1 MLKGLHGTL
10 VFTDILNSFVL
21 ETQSSPGNNKSST
34 KKKHNGGHP
43 PCCAFSIAVDRQP
56 IVFLL
61 NLNQINLK
69 ITDSLISTETIN

>member
-21 ETQSSPGNNKSST
+21 ETQSSPGNNKSPT
-34 KKKHNGGHP
+34 KRRHNGGHP

>member
-10 VFTDILNSFVL
+10 VFTDIINSFVL
-21 ETQSSPGNNKSST
+21 ETQSLPGNNKSST
-34 KKKHNGGHP
+34 KKRHNGGHP